1 MLALSFKEKHTKN
14 MTSSHAPEKSRLAQL
29 DDEVQEVLDVAKDNI
44 TKLQEREEK
53 LDLLQERAVAINESV
68 SI

>member
-1 MLALSFKEKHTKN
+1 
-14 MTSSHAPEKSRLAQL
+14 MTSSDAPEKSRLQQL

-44 TKLQEREEK
+44 TKLQDREEK

-68 SI
+68 SMKMTS

>member
-1 MLALSFKEKHTKN
+1 
-14 MTSSHAPEKSRLAQL
+14 MTSSDAPEKNRLQQL

-68 SI
+68 SMRMSS